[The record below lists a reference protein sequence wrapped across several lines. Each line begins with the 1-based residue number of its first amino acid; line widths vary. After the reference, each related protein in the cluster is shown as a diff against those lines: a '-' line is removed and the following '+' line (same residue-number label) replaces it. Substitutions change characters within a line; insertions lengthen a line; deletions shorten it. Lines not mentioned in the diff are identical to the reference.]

1 MSMSKPEQW
10 VPAQEARTLMEAH
23 DVVGK
28 LMPAPNS
35 APKVMRDFYVRS
47 AAVYARIAE
56 VDRAHHHE
64 ALYWATREREKAEAI
79 DRELNGNK
87 SAKA

>member
-1 MSMSKPEQW
+1 MAKSEQW
-10 VPAQEARTLMEAH
+10 APAQEARTLMEAH
-23 DVVGK
+23 DVVGG

-79 DRELNGNK
+79 DRELSSK
-87 SAKA
+87 KA

>member
-1 MSMSKPEQW
+1 MSMTKSEQW

-28 LMPAPNS
+28 LMPPPNS

-79 DRELNGNK
+79 DKELSSK
-87 SAKA
+87 KA

>member
-1 MSMSKPEQW
+1 MAKSEQW

-28 LMPAPNS
+28 LMPAPNAS
-35 APKVMRDFYVRS
+35 PKVMRDFYRRS

-64 ALYWATREREKAEAI
+64 AIYWANREREKAEAI
-79 DRELNGNK
+79 DRELDGNR
-87 SAKA
+87 SSKA